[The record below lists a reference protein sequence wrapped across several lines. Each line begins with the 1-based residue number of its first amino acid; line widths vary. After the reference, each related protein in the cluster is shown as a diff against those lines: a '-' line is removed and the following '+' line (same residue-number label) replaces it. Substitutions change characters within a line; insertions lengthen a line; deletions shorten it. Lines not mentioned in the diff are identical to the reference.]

1 MGKYCEKS
9 KVFSLALQDDRVE
22 QCLKSQK
29 YGSSVPCLV
38 RLSLSVSLFSVCLS
52 VSQFVSLSMELSLCL
67 SVCLSVCLSL
77 TVSLCVSFSLWNCL
91 CLSLCVSPS
100 LSPSVSVSLSLCNSL
115 SMELSLY
122 GTLSLSVFQSR
133 SLSHLDFGVSKLKQ
147 RRQDDEEPLI
157 VHHAP
162 HHPPVRH
169 RLLLQILLLLLA
181 QLLRP
186 FEGCHLLIAR
196 RQMRVLR
203 HPQTTGRVRLPLEWR
218 LARWGQF
225 LLREWVGDLL
235 AGQQSHGEQEVEEGQ
250 QEGELCLSQDLSGHD
265 CGRFRRLC
273 GAVL

>member
-1 MGKYCEKS
+1 MSVCL
-9 KVFSLALQDDRVE
+9 SLCPSLSH
-22 QCLKSQK
+22 CL
-29 YGSSVPCLV
+29 SVCLFLSLE
-38 RLSLSVSLFSVCLS
+38 LSLSLSVCLS
-52 VSQFVSLSMELSLCL
+52 VSVPL
-67 SVCLSVCLSL
+67 
-77 TVSLCVSFSLWNCL
+77 CL
-91 CLSLCVSPS
+91 CL
-100 LSPSVSVSLSLCNSL
+100 SLSLCNSL

-122 GTLSLSVFQSR
+122 GTLSLCVFQSQ

-196 RQMRVLR
+196 CQMRVLR

-218 LARWGQF
+218 LARWGQL
-225 LLREWVGDLL
+225 LLREWVRDLL

-265 CGRFRRLC
+265 CGRFHRLC

>member
-1 MGKYCEKS
+1 MVA
-9 KVFSLALQDDRVE
+9 VFLTLSDF
-22 QCLKSQK
+22 
-29 YGSSVPCLV
+29 
-38 RLSLSVSLFSVCLS
+38 LSLSLFSLSVCLS
-52 VSQFVSLSMELSLCL
+52 LSLSLSLYGTLPVSVCLSLCLSLSRCLSVCLFLSLELSLSLSLCL
-67 SVCLSVCLSL
+67 SVSVPL
-77 TVSLCVSFSLWNCL
+77 CL
-91 CLSLCVSPS
+91 C
-100 LSPSVSVSLSLCNSL
+100 LSLCNSL

-122 GTLSLSVFQSR
+122 GTLSLFQSR

-196 RQMRVLR
+196 RQMRVFR
-203 HPQTTGRVRLPLEWR
+203 HPQTTGRVRLPLERR
-218 LARWGQF
+218 LAWWSQL

-265 CGRFRRLC
+265 CGRFHRLC

>member
-1 MGKYCEKS
+1 MVA
-9 KVFSLALQDDRVE
+9 VFLTLSDF
-22 QCLKSQK
+22 
-29 YGSSVPCLV
+29 
-38 RLSLSVSLFSVCLS
+38 LSLSLFSLSVCLS
-52 VSQFVSLSMELSLCL
+52 VSQFVSLSTELSLCL

-77 TVSLCVSFSLWNCL
+77 AVSLCVSFSLWNCL
-91 CLSLCVSPS
+91 CLSLSVSPS
-100 LSPSVSVSLSLCNSL
+100 LSPSVSVSLYVTLSLWN
-115 SMELSLY
+115 SLY
-122 GTLSLSVFQSR
+122 GTLSLSLFQSR

-218 LARWGQF
+218 LARWGQL

-265 CGRFRRLC
+265 CGRFHRLC